1 MYKEILVP
9 LSLEHGIA
17 PEALRAARALLSDS
31 GAITA
36 LHVHEAASVSVRSYL
51 DDDAVQKAYDDAKAR
66 LDDRIAGEADIT
78 ATIQVGHA
86 ARTILDFAEEHGTDC
101 IVIGS
106 HKPGLT
112 DYFLG
117 STSSR
122 VVRHASCAVHVL
134 RD

>member
-1 MYKEILVP
+1 MYKKILVP

-17 PEALRAARALLSDS
+17 PEALRVARALLAEG

-36 LHVHEAASVSVRSYL
+36 LHVHEAASGSVRSYL
-51 DDDAVQKAYDDAKAR
+51 DDAAVQKAYDDAKAR
-66 LDDRIAGEADIT
+66 LNDRIAGQANVK
-78 ATIQVGHA
+78 AAIQVGHA
-86 ARTILDFAEEHGTDC
+86 ARTILDFAEEQGTDC

-122 VVRHASCAVHVL
+122 VVRHAPCAVHVL